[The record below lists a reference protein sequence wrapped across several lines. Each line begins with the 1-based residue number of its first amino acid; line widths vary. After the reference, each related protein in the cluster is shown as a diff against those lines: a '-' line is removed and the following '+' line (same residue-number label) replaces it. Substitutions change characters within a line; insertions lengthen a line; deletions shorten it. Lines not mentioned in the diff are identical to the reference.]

1 MKKVNIAIAAMAIL
15 SALPAYA
22 AENVD
27 SLPKFRR
34 SSLYTFLVRS
44 AAQDQ
49 KLDAEVESSNLV
61 TGLVDS
67 FKKDKAD
74 TTETAG
80 MKRSEVA
87 QLEFLNTPI
96 PTQFNDH
103 NLDIRILDFDAVTV
117 SEDEI
122 KAAADAQGEKKK
134 SGAAK
139 FGKAALG
146 AALGAATG
154 SSGAAAVIPT
164 DDVDYRM
171 PAVLTKFFANQQT
184 APMLVGKWFG
194 YAGGKY
200 DDQLTLIKER
210 GLQDATEADRSAAA
224 TDKRGDAKLM
234 DAGQELIDNT
244 FVLAVNLRY
253 RSNKAIIEEAQQ
265 AANLVGSAFG
275 TYGQLASQAAGAI
288 ANATAGKGFGV
299 QAYTYL
305 YKLEWDKDRLDR
317 FYAEYWDKPI
327 EDLVASGIC
336 TLKFIGKDKASAR
349 VVASGFS
356 KKPENELVKNAV
368 ENAIDR
374 AIVKL
379 QVKNEVFRTKS
390 QIFQVSDDGKFV
402 YAQIG
407 TKEGVEKGDEYS
419 ILEAV
424 EEDGKTVYK
433 EIGKVKAVEGAIWN
447 NEAGAEDLAAELE
460 ADGDKKAAAQLE
472 AINLKAT
479 KFEVKKGKD
488 LYPGL
493 FIRLSKKK

>member
-1 MKKVNIAIAAMAIL
+1 M
-15 SALPAYA
+15 
-22 AENVD
+22 
-27 SLPKFRR
+27 
-34 SSLYTFLVRS
+34 
-44 AAQDQ
+44 
-49 KLDAEVESSNLV
+49 
-61 TGLVDS
+61 
-67 FKKDKAD
+67 
-74 TTETAG
+74 
-80 MKRSEVA
+80 
-87 QLEFLNTPI
+87 
-96 PTQFNDH
+96 
-103 NLDIRILDFDAVTV
+103 
-117 SEDEI
+117 
-122 KAAADAQGEKKK
+122 
-134 SGAAK
+134 
-139 FGKAALG
+139 
-146 AALGAATG
+146 
-154 SSGAAAVIPT
+154 
-164 DDVDYRM
+164 
-171 PAVLTKFFANQQT
+171 
-184 APMLVGKWFG
+184 
-194 YAGGKY
+194 
-200 DDQLTLIKER
+200 
-210 GLQDATEADRSAAA
+210 
-224 TDKRGDAKLM
+224 
-234 DAGQELIDNT
+234 
-244 FVLAVNLRY
+244 
-253 RSNKAIIEEAQQ
+253 
-265 AANLVGSAFG
+265 
-275 TYGQLASQAAGAI
+275 
-288 ANATAGKGFGV
+288 

-336 TLKFIGKDKASAR
+336 TLKFVGEDTASAR
-349 VVASGFS
+349 VGASGFS
-356 KKPENELVKNAV
+356 KQPGHVLGRNAV

-424 EEDGKTVYK
+424 EEDGKTIYK

>member
-103 NLDIRILDFDAVTV
+103 NLDIRILDFDNVTV

-134 SGAAK
+134 GGAAK

-146 AALGAATG
+146 AVTG
-154 SSGAAAVIPT
+154 GSGAAAVIPT

-194 YAGGKY
+194 YANGKY

-336 TLKFIGKDKASAR
+336 TLKFVGKDKASAR

-424 EEDGKTVYK
+424 EEDGKTIYK

>member
-1 MKKVNIAIAAMAIL
+1 MKKVNIAIAALAML

-27 SLPKFRR
+27 SLPKYRR

-49 KLDAEVESSNLV
+49 KLDDEVQSSNLV

-134 SGAAK
+134 GGAAK
-139 FGKAALG
+139 FGKAAL
-146 AALGAATG
+146 AAVAGGNSAQ
-154 SSGAAAVIPT
+154 SVIPT

-171 PAVLTKFFANQQT
+171 PAVLTKFFAEQKT

-194 YAGGKY
+194 YTDGKY

-210 GLQDATEADRSAAA
+210 GLQDASEADRSAAA
-224 TDKRGDAKLM
+224 GDKRGDAKLM

-265 AANLVGSAFG
+265 AANCARQAF
-275 TYGQLASQAAGAI
+275 Q
-288 ANATAGKGFGV
+288 
-299 QAYTYL
+299 
-305 YKLEWDKDRLDR
+305 
-317 FYAEYWDKPI
+317 
-327 EDLVASGIC
+327 
-336 TLKFIGKDKASAR
+336 
-349 VVASGFS
+349 
-356 KKPENELVKNAV
+356 
-368 ENAIDR
+368 
-374 AIVKL
+374 
-379 QVKNEVFRTKS
+379 
-390 QIFQVSDDGKFV
+390 
-402 YAQIG
+402 
-407 TKEGVEKGDEYS
+407 
-419 ILEAV
+419 
-424 EEDGKTVYK
+424 
-433 EIGKVKAVEGAIWN
+433 
-447 NEAGAEDLAAELE
+447 
-460 ADGDKKAAAQLE
+460 
-472 AINLKAT
+472 
-479 KFEVKKGKD
+479 
-488 LYPGL
+488 
-493 FIRLSKKK
+493 